1 MRKKSV
7 RYGAA
12 GVAALIMVISLV
24 FMANWLGA
32 RHYKRWDWT
41 TSKLYTLSEKSIDLV
56 RGLDTEVRVVVFM
69 VPSSPLF
76 DQAQELL
83 ERYAAVSDKIVLEYI
98 DPEREPLKTKALAEQ
113 FGITMA
119 DTVVFIAGDRTKY
132 VTSEQMVEY
141 DYSDAVRPAADGQGV
156 QR

>member
-1 MRKKSV
+1 MRRKSV

-12 GVAALIMVISLV
+12 GGVALVFVIGLV

-41 TSKLYTLSEKSIDLV
+41 TSKLYTLSEKSVDLV
-56 RGLDTEVRVVVFM
+56 RGLDAEVRIVVFM

-76 DQAQELL
+76 DQSQELL
-83 ERYAAVSDKIVLEYI
+83 ERYAAVSDRIVLEYI

-119 DTVVFIAGDRTKY
+119 EALIVFSAVFIL
-132 VTSEQMVEY
+132 VTLAMTIASLQKESKE
-141 DYSDAVRPAADGQGV
+141 
-156 QR
+156 